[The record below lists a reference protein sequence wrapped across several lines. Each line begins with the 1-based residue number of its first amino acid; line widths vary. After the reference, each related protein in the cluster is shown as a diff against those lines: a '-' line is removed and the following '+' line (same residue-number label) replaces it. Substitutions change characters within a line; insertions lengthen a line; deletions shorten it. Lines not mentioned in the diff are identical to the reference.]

1 MGAITVLVVDDHTS
15 VRDGLTGLLS
25 RQKDVT
31 VAGEAE
37 NGLEAIEKAREL
49 QPDVI
54 LMDVRMP
61 VVDGLEAMR
70 RIRTEN
76 SDVKFVVLTT
86 YDNDEYV
93 FQAIQVGAA
102 GYLLKNTSREELL
115 RAIRLAYRG
124 ESTLHPSVTAKVMAR
139 LAQLSRHP
147 AGADVLSARELEV
160 LRLMATGATN
170 KAIAASLWISVSTVK
185 THVVKIF
192 RKLGVKDRT
201 EAVAKAVHEEIF
213 TLEL

>member
-1 MGAITVLVVDDHTS
+1 MGAITVLVVDDHTA

-25 RQKDVT
+25 RQQDVA

-49 QPDVI
+49 QPDLI

-70 RIRTEN
+70 RIRAEN
-76 SDVKFVVLTT
+76 ADVKFVVLTT

-93 FQAIQVGAA
+93 FQAIQFGAA

-124 ESTLHPSVTAKVMAR
+124 ESTLHPSVTAKVMVR

-147 AGADVLSARELEV
+147 ADADVLSARELEV

-170 KAIAASLWISVSTVK
+170 KAIAASLWISEGTAR
-185 THVVKIF
+185 THVAKIF
-192 RKLGVKDRT
+192 QKLDVKDRT
-201 EAVAKAVHEEIF
+201 QAVTEAVQKGII
-213 TLEL
+213 TL